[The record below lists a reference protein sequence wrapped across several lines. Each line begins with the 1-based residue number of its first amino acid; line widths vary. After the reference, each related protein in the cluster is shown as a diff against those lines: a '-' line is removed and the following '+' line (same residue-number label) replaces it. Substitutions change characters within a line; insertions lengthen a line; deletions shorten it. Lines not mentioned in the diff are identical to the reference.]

1 MSKEI
6 TKIEFDGFRYIEGGV
21 CAAQGFKANGL
32 YCGIKDPHAA
42 PDGNESPISDVKND
56 LCLVTSDTM
65 CNAAAVF
72 TQNKVK
78 GAPVTVSQKNLKTTG
93 GKAQA
98 FILNS
103 KNANTCNADGEQK
116 AFRMCELVADKM
128 NIKPEQVLVA
138 QTGVIGQIFPIEPVE
153 RKFDELFAGL
163 GYDKNLE
170 AATAIMTTDTVKKE
184 VAVEFEL
191 GGKTCRLGG
200 MGKGSGMI
208 HPNMATTLNVVTT
221 DCAVSAEM
229 IQKALNENVKI
240 TYNCLSVDGDQSTND
255 TLAVMANGL
264 AGNAEITAEGED
276 FEKFKKA
283 LYIVMMN
290 ITKMLAKD
298 GEGATKLLECSA
310 SGAKDQDTAI
320 VIAKS
325 VICSPLFKCA
335 MFGADANWGRV
346 LCAIGYADA
355 EFDINAVDV
364 KLCSKAGEVHVCEN
378 GAGVEFSE
386 EVAKKVLLED
396 EIQIIVS
403 VGNGAGSAT
412 AYGCDLTYD
421 YVKIN
426 GDYRS

>member
-78 GAPVTVSQKNLKTTG
+78 GAPVTVSQKNLKATG

-128 NIKPEQVLVA
+128 NITPEQVLVA

-191 GGKTCRLGG
+191 GGKT
-200 MGKGSGMI
+200 
-208 HPNMATTLNVVTT
+208 
-221 DCAVSAEM
+221 
-229 IQKALNENVKI
+229 
-240 TYNCLSVDGDQSTND
+240 
-255 TLAVMANGL
+255 
-264 AGNAEITAEGED
+264 
-276 FEKFKKA
+276 
-283 LYIVMMN
+283 
-290 ITKMLAKD
+290 
-298 GEGATKLLECSA
+298 
-310 SGAKDQDTAI
+310 
-320 VIAKS
+320 
-325 VICSPLFKCA
+325 
-335 MFGADANWGRV
+335 
-346 LCAIGYADA
+346 
-355 EFDINAVDV
+355 
-364 KLCSKAGEVHVCEN
+364 
-378 GAGVEFSE
+378 
-386 EVAKKVLLED
+386 
-396 EIQIIVS
+396 
-403 VGNGAGSAT
+403 
-412 AYGCDLTYD
+412 
-421 YVKIN
+421 
-426 GDYRS
+426 

>member
-1 MSKEI
+1 MEQ
-6 TKIEFDGFRYIEGGV
+6 FDGYKYIEGGV
-21 CAAQGFKANGL
+21 CAAKGFKANGL
-32 YCGIKDPHAA
+32 YCGIKKPSM
-42 PDGNESPISDVKND
+42 PNDGNEGPINNMKND
-56 LCLVTSDTM
+56 LCLVTSDKM
-65 CNAAAVF
+65 CNAASVF

-78 GAPVTVSQKNLKTTG
+78 GAPVTVSQKNLKATG

-116 AFRMCELVADKM
+116 AYRMCELVAERM
-128 NIKPEQVLVA
+128 NIKPEEVLVA

-153 RKFDELFAGL
+153 DKIDELINGL
-163 GYDKNLE
+163 DYDKNIE

-191 GGKTCRLGG
+191 DGRICHLGG

-208 HPNMATTLNVVTT
+208 HPNMATTLNVITT
-221 DCAVSAEM
+221 DCAITSAM
-229 IQKALNENVKI
+229 LQKALSEIVKI

-255 TLAVMANGL
+255 TCAVMANGL
-264 AGNAEITAEGED
+264 AGNKEITSEGED
-276 FEKFKKA
+276 YKVFKQA

-290 ITKMLAKD
+290 ITRMLAKD
-298 GEGATKLLECSA
+298 GEGATKLLECTV
-310 SGAKDQDTAI
+310 SGAKDLDTAI
-320 VIAKS
+320 TVAKS

-335 MFGADANWGRV
+335 MFGADANWGRI
-346 LCAIGYADA
+346 LCAVGYADA
-355 EFDINAVDV
+355 EFDINDVDV
-364 KLCSKAGEVHVCEN
+364 VIASDAGSIHVCEN

-386 EVAKKVLLED
+386 EEAKKVLLED
-396 EIQIIVS
+396 EIKILVKI
-403 VGNGAGSAT
+403 GSGKGTAT
-412 AYGCDLTYD
+412 AWGCDLTYD

>member
-1 MSKEI
+1 MRKQI
-6 TKIEFDGFRYIEGGV
+6 TMEKFEGFEYIEGGV
-21 CAAQGFKANGL
+21 CAPQGFKANGL

-42 PDGNESPISDVKND
+42 TDGNESPISQTKND
-56 LCLVTSDTM
+56 LCLVVSDKM
-65 CNAAAVF
+65 CNTAAVF

-78 GAPVTVSQKNLKTTG
+78 GAPVTISQKNLAATG
-93 GKAQA
+93 GRAQA

-116 AFRMCELVADKM
+116 AYRMCELVAERM
-128 NIKPEQVLVA
+128 NIKPEEVLVA
-138 QTGVIGQIFPIEPVE
+138 QTGVIGQIFPIKPVE
-153 RKFDELFAGL
+153 RKIDELFAGL
-163 GYDKNLE
+163 AYDRNTE

-184 VAVEFEL
+184 VAVEF
-191 GGKTCRLGG
+191 KINCRTCRVGA

-221 DCAVSAEM
+221 DCAISSEM
-229 IQKALNENVKI
+229 LKKALSTNVKI

-276 FEKFKKA
+276 FEIFKKA

-298 GEGATKLLECSA
+298 GEGATKLLECCV
-310 SGAKDQDTAI
+310 SGAKDTDTAI

-355 EFDINAVDV
+355 EFDIKKVDV
-364 KLCSKAGEVHVCEN
+364 KLASKAGEV
-378 GAGVEFSE
+378 
-386 EVAKKVLLED
+386 
-396 EIQIIVS
+396 
-403 VGNGAGSAT
+403 
-412 AYGCDLTYD
+412 
-421 YVKIN
+421 
-426 GDYRS
+426 